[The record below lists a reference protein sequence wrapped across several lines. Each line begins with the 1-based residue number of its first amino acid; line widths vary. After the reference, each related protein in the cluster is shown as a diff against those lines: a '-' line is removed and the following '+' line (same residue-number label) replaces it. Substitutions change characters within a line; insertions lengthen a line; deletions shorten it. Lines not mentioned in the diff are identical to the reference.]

1 MSIALQAQVDR
12 LEKRVETLLEG
23 ALQMQVSLLQA
34 NERIAAL
41 EAAQAKPIVTK
52 AKNG

>member
-12 LEKRVETLLEG
+12 LEKRVEELEK
-23 ALQMQVSLLQA
+23 LVEQLT
-34 NERIAAL
+34 AAVTQPKV
-41 EAAQAKPIVTK
+41 AQPAKV